1 AGVARGRAAS
11 GRTGGADCLGPL
23 ALMEAL
29 GGRLS
34 RAEELAAESASR
46 RGDGT
51 DRQVGACGA
60 AAEVALASVHV
71 ERNELPPARRWH
83 KRAEDAL
90 RTRPDKLI
98 GVLASLVAARYSLAE
113 GRGRAVLDIMS
124 PAREGWSPPA
134 WIDHRMLLLESWA
147 PTARE
152 DLQ

>member
-90 RTRPDKLI
+90 RTPPGQLI
-98 GVLASLVAARYSLAE
+98 GVLASPLAARDNPAP
-113 GRGRAVLDIMS
+113 GPRRAVLGIPS
-124 PAREGWSPPA
+124 PAR
-134 WIDHRMLLLESWA
+134 
-147 PTARE
+147 
-152 DLQ
+152 